1 MQPRPYPGR
10 LLVWFTPVAAFLA
23 FLAVPRPVDPLLVI
37 AGFVAYLVAAAAGLF
52 FATRIAGDTP
62 GGGAFPEKIPLT
74 PRLLVSSVA
83 WGLLLGV
90 VALITI
96 LTVSSRTPA
105 VLARLR
111 PRMSMPAWKRLILA
125 LHAGISEEI
134 VFRLF
139 LLSAIVWV
147 ALLILRRLQ
156 PRVSASRIFWM
167 SNVVI
172 ALLFGVAHLPAWAAA
187 TTVTVPLAAAVII
200 VNGFVSL
207 VLGHV
212 YWRYGIVAAA
222 IAHICADA
230 TLWGVGPW
238 LLAVLPHFL
247 LYAG

>member
-1 MQPRPYPGR
+1 MYARPYPGP
-10 LLVWFTPVAAFLA
+10 LLAGFTPVAALLA
-23 FLAVPRPVDPLLVI
+23 FLAVPRPVDPLLVL
-37 AGFVAYLVAAAAGLF
+37 AGFAAYLVAASAGLF

-62 GGGAFPEKIPLT
+62 GGDAWPAKTPVT
-74 PRLLVSSVA
+74 PRLFVNSIA
-83 WGLLLGV
+83 WGLLLGG

-96 LTVSSRTPA
+96 FTVSHRSPA
-105 VLARLR
+105 VLAGLR
-111 PRMSMPAWKRLILA
+111 PRMSMPVWKRLILA
-125 LHAGISEEI
+125 IHAGISEEI

-139 LLSAIVWV
+139 LLSAIVWA

-156 PRVSASRIFWM
+156 PRASASRIFWM

-230 TLWGVGPW
+230 TLWGLGPW
-238 LLAVLPHFL
+238 LFAW
-247 LYAG
+247 